1 MYLFSLY
8 TPVIL
13 CKALEVFTLNI
24 QTQQLKLF
32 TLKTAASENIDS
44 LKSGNGA
51 IEKWQQIEMQYR
63 SWTLYWNLSN

>member
-1 MYLFSLY
+1 MYLFSLH

-32 TLKTAASENIDS
+32 TLKTAASENIDP
-44 LKSGNGA
+44 LKSDNGA
-51 IEKWQQIEMQYR
+51 IEK
-63 SWTLYWNLSN
+63 